1 MKIKIL
7 IIVLYCISI
16 SNINSQENQELLNS
30 RIVLSIVMPQNEEK
44 ITTSN
49 FVKIKSKIKQI
60 ISKNDVA
67 ATDYYSDFLIYPSI
81 EIYDEET
88 IDAGLQPITI
98 ISGDFTLFVK
108 QASTNNQFGSISVKF
123 KGSGNSR
130 SKAIKNGVSKI
141 NSNHNDFQTFL
152 KNVKSKI
159 VNYYQKNCNLY
170 VSEADKLNASK
181 QYEQALLKLLSIP
194 AGVTNCNSKI
204 NSRIVQYYRNY
215 SNSVCDKK
223 IVIANGYY
231 SEKNYSKSLDILRT
245 IDPESKCKSA
255 ALSLMKK
262 IESKIDKEDKQ
273 ALDITMKIYNDK
285 VSMEKARI
293 ASIKEITL
301 AYYKNQ
307 PDTNIHVIR

>member
-1 MKIKIL
+1 MKIKTLFVI
-7 IIVLYCISI
+7 LYCISI
-16 SNINSQENQELLNS
+16 SNIKSQNNQELLNS

-44 ITTSN
+44 ISSSN
-49 FVKIKSKIKQI
+49 FAKIKSKIKQI

-81 EIYDEET
+81 EIYDEEI

-98 ISGDFTLFVK
+98 INGDFTLFVK
-108 QASTNNQFGSISVKF
+108 QASTNNQFGSITVKF
-123 KGSGNSR
+123 KGAGNSK

-141 NSNHNDFQTFL
+141 NSNHENFQFFL

-159 VNYYQKNCNLY
+159 VNYYQNNCSLY
-170 VSEADKLNASK
+170 ISEADKLNASK
-181 QYEQALLKLLSIP
+181 QYERALLKLLAIP
-194 AGVTNCNSKI
+194 AGVTNCNSRI
-204 NSRIVQYYRNY
+204 NARIVQYYKNY
-215 SNSVCDKK
+215 SNSICDKK
-223 IVIANGYY
+223 IMIANGHF
-231 SEKNYSKSLDILRT
+231 SEKKFSKTLEILRT
-245 IDPESKCKSA
+245 INPESKCKSS

-285 VSMEKARI
+285 VAMEKARI
-293 ASIKEITL
+293 NSIKEIAI

-307 PDTNIHVIR
+307 PDTNIHIIK